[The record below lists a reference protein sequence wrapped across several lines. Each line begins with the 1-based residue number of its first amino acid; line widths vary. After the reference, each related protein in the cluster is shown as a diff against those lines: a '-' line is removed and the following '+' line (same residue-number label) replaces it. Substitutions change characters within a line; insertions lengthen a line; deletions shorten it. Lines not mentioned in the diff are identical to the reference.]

1 MSTFKTIVAAID
13 FSGTSDDAV
22 RTASEIARDYS
33 SRVHLVHV
41 VPEPLQQPWSTD
53 AGGIDVT
60 ELRKAWFEDAERR
73 LARIASEFSLP
84 ERVSQAVIVG
94 PPAGEITRY
103 AKEHGADLIVMGT
116 HGYGPVRRFIVGSV
130 ADRVVREASCPVL
143 LVPHRDLR
151 APNVRREAAFATAGE
166 PAGQTGV

>member
-22 RTASEIARDYS
+22 RTVREIARDYY

-41 VPEPLQQPWSTD
+41 VPEPLQQPWTID
-53 AGGIDVT
+53 AAGIDVT
-60 ELRKAWFEDAERR
+60 DMRRRWVEEAERK
-73 LARIASEFSLP
+73 LDAIATDLSLP
-84 ERVSQAVIVG
+84 ELTSRAVIVG
-94 PPAGEITRY
+94 PPAAEIARY

-116 HGYGPVRRFIVGSV
+116 HGYGPVRRFLLGSV

-143 LVPHRDLR
+143 LVPHRELR
-151 APNVRREAAFATAGE
+151 APKVRREHEVAMA
-166 PAGQTGV
+166 Q

>member
-1 MSTFKTIVAAID
+1 MSTFKTIVVAID
-13 FSGTSDDAV
+13 FSGTCDDAV
-22 RTASEIARDYS
+22 RTVNEIARDYY

-41 VPEPLQQPWSTD
+41 VPEPLQQPWSID

-60 ELRKAWFEDAERR
+60 ELRKAWFENAERR
-73 LARIASEFSLP
+73 LARIASEFPVP

-151 APNVRREAAFATAGE
+151 APHVRREAAFATVGE
-166 PAGQTGV
+166 PAGQAGL